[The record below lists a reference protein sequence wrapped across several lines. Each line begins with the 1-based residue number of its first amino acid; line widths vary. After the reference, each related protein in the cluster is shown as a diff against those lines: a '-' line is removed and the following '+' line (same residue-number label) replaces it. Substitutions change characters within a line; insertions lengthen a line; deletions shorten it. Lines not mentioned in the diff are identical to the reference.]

1 MGPPTKKR
9 SNSFIENS
17 DEELENKPK
26 NKVQKENTQD
36 NIPEEGLNIQENADG
51 EKYFEIGR
59 SRRVTMRTFKNTPLI
74 DVREFW
80 TKEDGTPAPGKK
92 GISLKPEEASI

>member
-36 NIPEEGLNIQENADG
+36 NIPEEGLDIQENADG

-59 SRRVTMRTFKNTPLI
+59 SRRVTMRTFKNTAKRANPN
-74 DVREFW
+74 
-80 TKEDGTPAPGKK
+80 EDYPSPNKK
-92 GISLKPEEASI
+92 AKQ